1 MKNIKKKKIQRKYF
15 WTHIY
20 IFLFDSFFNLC
31 IKTPFC
37 GDPLDNFASGRYSA
51 QDLKAWGVL
60 EWEAMKIEWEDLITW
75 FSLRVFFA
83 DEDWVRRSEYLIFIV
98 RLVLGFYIISL
109 IWKLIFDFCSQSE
122 QGIFF
127 IRVFIFTQKI

>member
-51 QDLKAWGVL
+51 QGLKAWGVL
-60 EWEAMKIEWEDLITW
+60 E
-75 FSLRVFFA
+75 
-83 DEDWVRRSEYLIFIV
+83 
-98 RLVLGFYIISL
+98 
-109 IWKLIFDFCSQSE
+109 
-122 QGIFF
+122 
-127 IRVFIFTQKI
+127 